1 MRSIVGAMVPLL
13 TGEWVENMESPT
25 KTGGTDPRKRRRW
38 SIVLIILGVLIVAR
52 VILPYVLLHFS
63 NKRLASMPNYYGHIA
78 DIDLALIRGAYRID
92 AFYLDKLDSV
102 SKERTPFMSADVI
115 DLSVEWSALFDGA
128 FVGELVIEHPELRF
142 TKDAAEPAA
151 VQKDTADLRVLLKD
165 FMPLKV
171 NRVTITEGV
180 MRYRDD
186 TSQPP
191 VDVQLDAIE
200 ATALNLTNAADPEE
214 LLPSTVRATAQLYGG
229 DLTFSM
235 GLDLLAS
242 STRFDMNVE
251 LVHTDL
257 LRLNDLFKA
266 YGNFD
271 VNKGTFGLYAEMATR
286 DGAFNGYVKPVIKDL
301 DVLGGEDKQDGFFRR
316 LWEGVIG
323 AAGVVLTNPRKDQ
336 VATKVAFEGRLD
348 QPDVGA
354 WGAII
359 QALRNAFVKALPS
372 GLDDEIS
379 IGTVGNGA
387 PDEKKGFFKRVFGK
401 KEGAESKEEK

>member
-1 MRSIVGAMVPLL
+1 
-13 TGEWVENMESPT
+13 MEIAK
-25 KTGGTDPRKRRRW
+25 KTDRIDPRKRRRW
-38 SIVLIILGVLIVAR
+38 SIVLIILGVLLVAR
-52 VILPYVLLHFS
+52 VILPYVLLHFA

-102 SKERTPFMSADVI
+102 SQERTPFMSADVI

-128 FVGELVIEHPELRF
+128 FVGELVIDHPELRF
-142 TKDAAEPAA
+142 TKDEAEPVA
-151 VQKDTADLRVLLKD
+151 VQKDTADFRALLKD
-165 FMPLKV
+165 FMPLRV
-171 NRVTITEGV
+171 NRVTINEGV

-200 ATALNLTNAADPEE
+200 ATALNLTNAADSSD
-214 LLPSTVRATAQLYGG
+214 LLPSTLNATAQVYGG
-229 DLTFSM
+229 DLTFNM
-235 GLDLLAS
+235 GLDPLAS

-257 LRLNDLFKA
+257 TRINDLFKA

-271 VNKGTFGLYAEMATR
+271 VNKGTFGLYSEMATR
-286 DGAFNGYVKPVIKDL
+286 DGAFDGYVKPVVKDL
-301 DVLGGEDKQDGFFRR
+301 DVLGKEDKPDGFFRR

-336 VATKVAFEGRLD
+336 VATKVTFEGRLD

-359 QALRNAFVKALPS
+359 QALRNAFVKALPPA
-372 GLDDEIS
+372 LDDEVN
-379 IGTVGNGA
+379 IGTVGDET

-401 KEGAESKEEK
+401 KDGADSKGDK